1 MSSAIASKDAVEEM
15 YIVDHSDTLSHQS
28 HLSVI
33 THVQSQITKAYC
45 KNNCL
50 SEMMISLVLKIIF
63 ENNNIQNNKPQ
74 GLC

>member
-15 YIVDHSDTLSHQS
+15 YIVDHSDTLSVQS

-33 THVQSQITKAYC
+33 MHVQSQITKAYC
-45 KNNCL
+45 KKKLPLWNDDFLN
-50 SEMMISLVLKIIF
+50 F
-63 ENNNIQNNKPQ
+63 ENNNIQNNKPR